1 MWAHPGKQLLF
12 MGSELAQEAEWAE
25 GRELDWWLLDHI
37 EHRGVHDLV
46 RDLNRV
52 YAETEALWSL
62 DQDPAGFSWIDAND
76 SQNNVFSFVR
86 NGADGGQLACL
97 SNFSAI
103 PHHNYRVGLP
113 DAGTWSE
120 VVNTDAEIYYGS
132 GVGNLGAVTAEEHP
146 WHGRAASAAVQLPPL
161 ATVWLRY
168 DGDGDD
174 SPD

>member
-1 MWAHPGKQLLF
+1 
-12 MGSELAQEAEWAE
+12 
-25 GRELDWWLLDHI
+25 
-37 EHRGVHDLV
+37 
-46 RDLNRV
+46 V

-86 NGADGGQLACL
+86 NGADGSRLACL

-103 PHHNYRVGLP
+103 PHHNYRIGLP

-132 GVGNLGAVTAEEHP
+132 GVGNLGAVTAEEKA

-161 ATVWLRY
+161 ATVWLRR
-168 DGDGDD
+168 D
-174 SPD
+174 SD